1 MKINWKVRFN
11 KDNVSFLI
19 RFALS
24 ILVPILVYFGME
36 TKDLTSWGIVWELFT
51 KFISNPYLIFLSIFN
66 GLNILFDP
74 TTKGLSDSNRALT
87 YTEPKKSK
95 TKG

>member
-1 MKINWKVRFN
+1 MKINWKVRFS

-19 RFALS
+19 RFVLS
-24 ILVPILVYFGME
+24 ILIPILVYFGLE
-36 TKDLTSWGIVWELFT
+36 TKDLTSWGIVWELFI

-74 TTKGLSDSNRALT
+74 TTKGLSDSEKALE
-87 YTEPKKSK
+87 YNKPE
-95 TKG
+95 